1 MQNKEAWLMPGF
13 FCVKKNAIQKDG
25 VLGKLEAKSALG
37 ELGSAAG
44 GLQTVLLKV
53 ANRKALW
60 RRGFR
65 EQK

>member
-37 ELGSAAG
+37 
-44 GLQTVLLKV
+44 GLIGVCE
-53 ANRKALW
+53 RKEMYLI
-60 RRGFR
+60 GP
-65 EQK
+65 